1 MYCIYLKK
9 KKGTFHVTFYNQRSK
24 RARSF
29 SILFNYYFI
38 AFCFHSK
45 VKIKGEG
52 RGRGGEKI
60 SFFLFQQRICTS
72 FKLVTKVR
80 KIILSMRVA
89 RPIFSGSF
97 KIENNRKRKKFAR
110 IIPLVSVSKKVNK
123 IMIRRMG
130 TDSTCKCCHKTPT
143 RDSGLVN
150 FSQTF

>member
-1 MYCIYLKK
+1 M
-9 KKGTFHVTFYNQRSK
+9 GTLFFNFVQLLFHR
-24 RARSF
+24 
-29 SILFNYYFI
+29 ILF
-38 AFCFHSK
+38 SL
-45 VKIKGEG
+45 KGKNKR
-52 RGRGGEKI
+52 RGEEEEEKRFP
-60 SFFLFQQRICTS
+60 FFFNICTS

-80 KIILSMRVA
+80 KIILSMHVA

-143 RDSGLVN
+143 RDSTRL
-150 FSQTF
+150 